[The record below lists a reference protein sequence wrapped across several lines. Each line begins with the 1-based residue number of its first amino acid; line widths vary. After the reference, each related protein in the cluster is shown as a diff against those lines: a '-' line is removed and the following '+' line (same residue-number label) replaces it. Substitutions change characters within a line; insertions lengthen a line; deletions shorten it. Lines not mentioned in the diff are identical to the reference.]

1 MQTVLFGLN
10 TQPIPYFKRLC
21 NLAQSSTIS
30 KEVTHN
36 STDWA
41 RVFVVLFLYVL
52 ILSDTLKAHIT

>member
-30 KEVTHN
+30 KEITH
-36 STDWA
+36 SPTYWA
-41 RVFVVLFLYVL
+41 WVFVVLFLYAP